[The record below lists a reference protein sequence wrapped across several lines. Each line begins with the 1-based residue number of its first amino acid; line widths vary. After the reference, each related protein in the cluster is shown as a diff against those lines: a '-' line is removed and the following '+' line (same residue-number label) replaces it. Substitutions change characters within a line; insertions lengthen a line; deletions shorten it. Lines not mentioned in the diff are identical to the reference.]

1 MSTTKQTES
10 LSTLWASH
18 IQSWQK
24 TQQSQSAY
32 CRDHDLNYHRFTYWR
47 RKLVNQASL
56 ARHPAQRSGFIPV
69 EPCSSVAAQ
78 NLTATL
84 PNGVLLQGITASNL
98 TVVKQLLGL
107 LP

>member
-1 MSTTKQTES
+1 MSATKQKKS
-10 LSTLWASH
+10 LSTHWASH

-32 CRDHDLNYHRFTYWR
+32 CRDHELNYHRFTYWR
-47 RKLVNQASL
+47 RKLIKQASP

-69 EPCSSVAAQ
+69 EPCSSVATQ
-78 NLTATL
+78 SLTATL
-84 PNGVLLQGITASNL
+84 PNGVLLQGISASNL

>member
-24 TQQSQSAY
+24 TQQSQSQSAY

-47 RKLVNQASL
+47 RKLVNRASL

-69 EPCSSVAAQ
+69 EPC
-78 NLTATL
+78 
-84 PNGVLLQGITASNL
+84 
-98 TVVKQLLGL
+98 
-107 LP
+107 

>member
-32 CRDHDLNYHRFTYWR
+32 CRDHDLNYHRFTYWH

>member
-1 MSTTKQTES
+1 MSAAKQIES
-10 LSTLWASH
+10 LFTLWASH
-18 IQSWQK
+18 VQSWQK

-47 RKLVNQASL
+47 RKLVKQANP
-56 ARHPAQRSGFIPV
+56 ARHPVQRSGFIPI
-69 EPCSSVAAQ
+69 EPCSAEAAQ
-78 NLTATL
+78 SLTATL
-84 PNGVLLQGITASNL
+84 PNGVLLQGISASNL

>member
-1 MSTTKQTES
+1 MSATKQTES
-10 LSTLWASH
+10 LSIHWASH

-32 CRDHDLNYHRFTYWR
+32 CREHDLNYHRFTYWW
-47 RKLVNQASL
+47 RKLVKQAGP
-56 ARHPAQRSGFIPV
+56 ARHPLQRSGFIAI
-69 EPCSSVAAQ
+69 EPCSAVAAQ
-78 NLTATL
+78 SLTATL
-84 PNGVLLQGITASNL
+84 PNGVLLQGISASNL

>member
-1 MSTTKQTES
+1 MSATKQTES

-47 RKLVNQASL
+47 RKLVKQAGS
-56 ARHPAQRSGFIPV
+56 ARHPVQRSGFIPV
-69 EPCSSVAAQ
+69 EACSAVAAQ
-78 NLTATL
+78 SLTATL

>member
-1 MSTTKQTES
+1 MSATKQTES
-10 LSTLWASH
+10 LSTHWASL
-18 IQSWQK
+18 IQGWQK

-47 RKLVNQASL
+47 RKLVKQASP
-56 ARHPAQRSGFIPV
+56 ARHRIQRSGFIPV
-69 EPCSSVAAQ
+69 EPCPSVPAQ
-78 NLTATL
+78 SLTATL

>member
-10 LSTLWASH
+10 LSTLWANH

>member
-56 ARHPAQRSGFIPV
+56 ARKPAQRSGFIPV